1 MDPTTR
7 KVILC
12 QIFVSCV
19 KGPQQV
25 RFKRIAGPAP
35 ECLILDMSLNTFL
48 TRKETIATV
57 IFMILSRRF

>member
-1 MDPTTR
+1 
-7 KVILC
+7 
-12 QIFVSCV
+12 V

-25 RFKRIAGPAP
+25 RFKRIAGPVT